1 MSLPGRPNNAIYIC
15 FMNEVG
21 SYQEHRR
28 TGNSNP
34 DKILAGQL
42 SANLTV

>member
-1 MSLPGRPNNAIYIC
+1 MIRVFI
-15 FMNEVG
+15 MNRKG
-21 SYQEHRR
+21 SSQVIDC

-42 SANLTV
+42 SANLTVKTSLLIW